1 MPLYIYSSAL
11 LQTLLAL
18 VDLSFFFLY
27 GALILCCSIV
37 DSRATQSAYLF
48 SSVAGIYETLMGES
62 KRFFLRRNV
71 KPQEQLGLSHGS
83 PQVSPT
89 GSFDLSSNKAMDTK
103 SSLIASDKKNN
114 HITSTSSNPTNTKL
128 EVVDTT
134 QQVPY
139 QSPEYMTRGVSVG
152 LFLVFWVCLFVAN
165 YVSALVNI
173 GLGYAS
179 KPTPNLLSKNIA
191 GTSELFPQWYFDLS
205 GPNKTSSPANVFYD
219 VHAGYNDADQYN
231 WSHTDDYFND
241 TLNAQTQL
249 LLGTSVFQN
258 HSFTCSLLDDA
269 AGYILDAGPVALSIM
284 KTRAFAPSLAC
295 SMITNGIG
303 SAYLANPM
311 LQDTPKMD
319 LKYSDGYG
327 SQIFIGDNVTLFA
340 VDRANRTTTAMTLTV
355 VDHQLSSLEYDTN
368 DVDQIWSMYDK
379 WLTGLLTDTGI
390 PLPGANDSFYS
401 QSQSLTFQGEY
412 YLSRD
417 FGTMINFMKLAISK
431 KMSFVSIFTRQKKMR
446 AGYYKNI
453 RFIVNVDNTLY
464 NNQRQMTASVLN
476 YTTETVRYNI
486 NPKYPTTYHPDTPYV
501 DDFPLTMFYSTNLT
515 LKYPVLFTQPIVN
528 VKSLPIAASGLA
540 KFANYTMADP
550 EIMNMTYGNPVG
562 FKYNVIII
570 VAVIVIIA
578 GLAFVIFASSW
589 TFKGG
594 RFVRIP
600 QYYDLLHEHFQN
612 GKNCTSSI
620 FTISQPL
627 YTGHAFLK
635 DRDANYLG
643 IMNSVYLRDK
653 PRKAY
658 PYI

>member
-1 MPLYIYSSAL
+1 
-11 LQTLLAL
+11 
-18 VDLSFFFLY
+18 
-27 GALILCCSIV
+27 
-37 DSRATQSAYLF
+37 
-48 SSVAGIYETLMGES
+48 MGES
-62 KRFFLRRNV
+62 KRFFLRRKV
-71 KPQEQLGLSHGS
+71 KPQEQLELSHGS
-83 PQVSPT
+83 PQLSPS
-89 GSFDLSSNKAMDTK
+89 GSIDLSSNKAMDTK
-103 SSLIASDKKNN
+103 SSLIASDSKNN
-114 HITSTSSNPTNTKL
+114 HIIGTSSNPTNTKL
-128 EVVDTT
+128 EIVDTT

-191 GTSELFPQWYFDLS
+191 DTGELFPQWYFDVD

-219 VHAGYNDADQYN
+219 VHASYNDADQYN

-249 LLGTSVFQN
+249 LLGTSVFQFDA
-258 HSFTCSLLDDA
+258 FTCSLLDNA
-269 AGYILDAGPVALSIM
+269 AGYILDAGPVAMSIL
-284 KTRAFAPSLAC
+284 KTRAFAPSLSC
-295 SMITNGIG
+295 SVVRNGTDN
-303 SAYLANPM
+303 AYLANPM
-311 LQDTPKMD
+311 LHDAIRPD
-319 LKYSDGYG
+319 LEYSDGYG
-327 SQIFIGDNVTLFA
+327 NQIFIGDNVTLFA
-340 VDRANRTTTAMTLTV
+340 VDRANKTTTAMTLNV
-355 VDHQLSSLEYDTN
+355 VDNQLSSLEYDTD

-401 QSQSLTFQGEY
+401 QAQSITFQGEY
-412 YLSRD
+412 YLYHNFD
-417 FGTMINFMKLAISK
+417 TLVDFMKFCISK
-431 KMSFVSIFTRQKKMR
+431 KLSFVSIFTLQQKIR
-446 AGYYKNI
+446 AGSYKNI
-453 RFIVNVDNTLY
+453 RFIVSVDNTLY
-464 NNQRQMTASVLN
+464 NVQRQMMANVLN

-501 DDFPLTMFYSTNLT
+501 DDFPVTQFYSTNLSFN
-515 LKYPVLFTQPIVN
+515 YPVLFTQPLVN

-562 FKYNVIII
+562 LKYNVIII
-570 VAVIVIIA
+570 IAVIVIIA
-578 GLAFVIFASSW
+578 GLAFVIFASAW

-620 FTISQPL
+620 FSISQPL

-643 IMNSVYLRDK
+643 IMDSVYLRDK